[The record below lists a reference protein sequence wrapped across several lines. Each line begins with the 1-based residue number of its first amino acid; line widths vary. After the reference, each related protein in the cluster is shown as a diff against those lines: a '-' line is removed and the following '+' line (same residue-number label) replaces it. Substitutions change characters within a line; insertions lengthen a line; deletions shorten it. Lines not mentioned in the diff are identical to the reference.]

1 MNKIKSLKHLIP
13 LKIFIP
19 ILAISLLAVVS
30 FAASVTIN
38 TTTSQAVQGVIY
50 NVVGGFT
57 AATNGFQVTYSA
69 ATATTLPAT
78 WANTGT
84 VTTATVVGNW
94 QYSLTL
100 TLNAA
105 ATAST
110 TYTVTVTWNTGAGY
124 STMGT
129 PLTVTTLSSITP
141 GQTMTFVLNTGVST
155 FNAPVG
161 IMITVA

>member
-13 LKIFIP
+13 LKLFIP

-30 FAASVTIN
+30 FAASVTIS
-38 TTTSQAVQGVIY
+38 TTNYQTVQGVIY
-50 NVVGGFT
+50 NVNGGFT

-78 WANTGT
+78 WTPSGT
-84 VTTATVVGNW
+84 VTTATVVGDW

-100 TLNAA
+100 TITASA
-105 ATAST
+105 SAST
-110 TYTVTVTWNTGAGY
+110 TYTVTVQWNTGSGY
-124 STMGT
+124 ATLGT
-129 PLTVTTLSSITP
+129 ALTVTTLSTVTP
-141 GQTMTFVLNTGVST
+141 SQTMTFVFNTGVST
-155 FNAPVG
+155 FNGPVG

>member
-1 MNKIKSLKHLIP
+1 MNKIKSLKSLIP

-50 NVVGGFT
+50 NVNGGFT
-57 AATNGFQVTYSA
+57 AANNGFAVTYSGVSA
-69 ATATTLPAT
+69 SAQPGT
-78 WANTGT
+78 WSNGGT
-84 VTTATVVGNW
+84 VTTATVTGNW
-94 QYSLTL
+94 QYSLILTIVTGCPTSTL
-100 TLNAA
+100 F
-105 ATAST
+105 
-110 TYTVTVTWNTGAGY
+110 TVTVSWNTGSGY

-129 PLTVTTLSSITP
+129 LTFNSPSSITN
-141 GQTMTFVLNTGVST
+141 GQTMTFVINTAVST
-155 FNAPVG
+155 FSAPVG

>member
-1 MNKIKSLKHLIP
+1 MNKIKYLKHFLP
-13 LKIFIP
+13 LKLLIP
-19 ILAISLLAVVS
+19 ILAISMLAVVS

-78 WANTGT
+78 WSPGGT
-84 VTTATVVGNW
+84 VTTATVTGNW

-100 TLNAA
+100 TITAL

-110 TYTVTVTWNTGAGY
+110 TYTVTVTWNTGSGY
-124 STMGT
+124 TTMAT
-129 PLTVTTLSSITP
+129 PLTVTTPSGITP